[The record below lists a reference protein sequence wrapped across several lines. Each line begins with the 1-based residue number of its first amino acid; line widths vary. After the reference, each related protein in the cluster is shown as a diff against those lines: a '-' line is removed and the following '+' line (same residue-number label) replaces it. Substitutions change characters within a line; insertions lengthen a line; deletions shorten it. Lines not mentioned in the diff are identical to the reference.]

1 MRGLALV
8 IQFLAQPSGDLGMDV
23 AGGDRSVVALVETH
37 CEAQLPQIGLHR
49 RTHIRVLQFAGEKHA
64 IQRCRAMHLAQRGGA
79 GGGVLEGLEAALPVR
94 AEFALHATAHKRP
107 AHRRRIG
114 LQLDQLADI
123 FFGERLGDRREELRH
138 LHQGALDAAERR
150 TKIGGVALAVDRH
163 PQIAFAGEAR
173 AESGHRAAN
182 PRVAAHPAG
191 ETVFVAHR

>member
-1 MRGLALV
+1 
-8 IQFLAQPSGDLGMDV
+8 
-23 AGGDRSVVALVETH
+23 
-37 CEAQLPQIGLHR
+37 
-49 RTHIRVLQFAGEKHA
+49 
-64 IQRCRAMHLAQRGGA
+64 MHLAQRGGA
-79 GGGVLEGLEAALPVR
+79 GGGVLEALEAALPVR

-123 FFGERLGDRREELRH
+123 FFRERLGDRREELRH

-150 TKIGGVALAVDRH
+150 AKIGGVALAVDRH
-163 PQIAFAGEAR
+163 PEIALAGKAR

-191 ETVFVAHR
+191 ETVFVAHYRRRERRRRSSSVHLA